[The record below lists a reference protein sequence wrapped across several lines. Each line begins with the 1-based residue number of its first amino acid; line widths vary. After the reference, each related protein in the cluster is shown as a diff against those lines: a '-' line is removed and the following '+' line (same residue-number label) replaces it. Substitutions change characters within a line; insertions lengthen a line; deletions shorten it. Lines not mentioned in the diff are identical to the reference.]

1 MATLSSLVE
10 RVRVEL
16 GDVGKSFVTQFV
28 ADGTTN
34 RFKLNY
40 SPLDASAVTVFVD
53 GVDKTENSSIEESSG
68 VLVMDYLPDDGEEFT
83 VSGTFYRYFTA
94 AELNSLVTDA
104 LAHHTGGH
112 EDSAGRTVNFAN
124 LPVIEEYPVAIYATT
139 LALYTLATDAAFDI
153 DIQAPDG
160 VTIPRA
166 ERYRQLMDM
175 VQTRKAQ
182 YAELCTHL
190 GIGFYKIDVFS
201 LKRISKTTNRYVPVY
216 QPQEVDDRSWPQ
228 RVQIPEPTYGN
239 KPVEWPTQDVELTA
253 YQGRTFSTALDYMGN
268 WAGKSF
274 VARVLHQRG
283 GVQAHKFFTL
293 SVDTSGFKTVTAA
306 SRTSGS
312 TNIVLTSAA
321 HGFTTNTVVVLTD
334 VDEDINGTYTIT
346 AVTTDTFTVV
356 GTATTALSL
365 TELEGYAETTADKEY
380 TFTMSLTKTDTLL
393 LAPRTWWS
401 IVTVDYFTGEE
412 VEIKGGHLFTVRK
425 SEAAL

>member
-16 GDVGKSFVTQFV
+16 GDIGKSFVTQFV

-40 SPLDASAVTVFVD
+40 SPLDASAITVFVD
-53 GVDKTENSSIEESSG
+53 GVDKTNNASIEESSG
-68 VLVMDYLPDDGEEFT
+68 VLVMDYLPDDGEEFV

-104 LAHHTGGH
+104 LAHHTANH
-112 EDSAGRTVNFAN
+112 KDSAGRSIDVSL
-124 LPVIEEYPVAIYATT
+124 LPTIEEYPVAIYATV
-139 LALYTLATDAAFDI
+139 LALYTLATDASFDI

-160 VTIPRA
+160 VSIPRA

-228 RVQIPEPTYGN
+228 RVRIPESTYGD
-239 KPVEWPTQDVELTA
+239 KSVEWPTEDVELTA
-253 YQGRTFSTALDYMGN
+253 YQGRSFSTALDYTDN

-274 VARVLHQRG
+274 IARVLHQRG
-283 GVQAHKFFTL
+283 SIQAHRFFTL
-293 SVDTSGFKTVTAA
+293 SVDTTGLKTVTAA
-306 SRTSGS
+306 TRTSGS
-312 TNIVLTSAA
+312 NNIVLTSAA
-321 HGFTTNTVVVLTD
+321 HGFTVGTTVVLTD
-334 VDEDINGTYTIT
+334 VDESINGTYNVT
-346 AVTTDTFTVV
+346 AVSTDAFTVV
-356 GTATTALSL
+356 GTETTALSL
-365 TELEGYAETTADKEY
+365 TGLEGSAETTADKEY
-380 TFTMSLTKTDTLL
+380 TFTLSLPKTDTLI

-401 IVTVDYFTGEE
+401 LVTVDYFTGEE
-412 VEIKGGHLFTVRK
+412 LEIKGGYLFTVRR